1 MADLTLLRD
10 AYRDKVY
17 GGWIGKNIGSTLGLP
32 VEGALT
38 PNSLQ
43 FYQPLPGQA
52 TANDDLD
59 FQLVWLHALRAHGV
73 QITSDHL
80 IGEWRDHIRYPW
92 DEYGYALFNM
102 RRSLRPPLTGAFENW
117 FRHSLGGVCRTEI
130 WAMVAPGAPQ
140 VAATYAWQDAILDH
154 AEEGVWGAMFWAGI
168 ESAAFFLSDTNRLLD
183 IGLNL
188 IPKTC
193 RVAQAVGVV
202 REAHLSGASPLE
214 ARSRILQA
222 VGSDNFTDT
231 PQNIGFMALG
241 WLYGEGDFG
250 ASICAAVNCGYAA
263 GSNGASLGALL
274 GILKGRRNLPA
285 EWIDPIGDAIVV
297 GWGVADLRVQRT
309 AAELAD
315 HTVEMGEKVV
325 AAKCPHV
332 MLVDRLETPPLPPAA
347 PVLAPSAPAV
357 PDISAP
363 EAAAPES
370 PTETA
375 EAIKPPP
382 VAPAPS
388 DRPWVPDIPAAP
400 EEPAA
405 APVPDGEPPAPPETV
420 VSFETAPTPESRP
433 APPADSNQRA
443 RFLELDDHAPAEPPS
458 VVVGWD
464 ADAPA
469 SAAIPS
475 EPYPVPSPAAPASPP
490 ISPTAPS
497 PPVPAPTSAFS
508 WMDSSLV
515 KPLLVA
521 PPMTATYLVG
531 QFECVVDYGDNGP
544 VIVPNSAISLI
555 VTVRNL
561 SATDF
566 LGYIRLGL
574 PKDWQV
580 AVPGAQ
586 GQRQMLAAG
595 RSARFGFVIRAP
607 ENAPLASRNAIT
619 LILSPEEGRALTCD
633 ILLLGGSCWHVVG
646 PLTNQAEEGY
656 AKVYPVEDKPGLE
669 NEYLG
674 RGGGLIRWQRMGV
687 REMSLPLEPL
697 FAGMPGVA
705 YLTTTLRMPVTTDAR
720 IVAHTNDGVK
730 VWLNRQLIIQRHA
743 HEPFRPTLGY
753 GPAQADV
760 SLRAGD
766 NLLFVKA
773 VRDRDPYAL
782 SIAVT
787 DRDGQPLMDLGNT
800 MW

>member
-1 MADLTLLRD
+1 MAELTLLRD
-10 AYRDKVY
+10 DYRDKVY
-17 GGWIGKNIGSTLGLP
+17 GGWLGKNIGSTLGLP
-32 VEGALT
+32 VEGSLL
-38 PNSLQ
+38 PNSLK
-43 FYQPLPGQA
+43 FYHPLPGQA

-102 RRSLRPPLTGAFENW
+102 RRSLRPPLTGAFNNW

-140 VAATYAWQDAILDH
+140 IAAAYAWQDAILDH

-193 RVAQAVGVV
+193 RIAQAVGIA
-202 REAHLSGASPLE
+202 REAFLSRVSLLE

-222 VGSDNFTDT
+222 VGSDNYTDT
-231 PQNIGFMALG
+231 PQNVGFAVLG

-250 ASICAAVNCGYAA
+250 ASVCAAVNCGYAA
-263 GSNGASLGALL
+263 GSTGASLGALL
-274 GILKGRRNLPA
+274 GILKGRRNLPS
-285 EWIDPIGDAIVV
+285 EWIDPIGDAVVV

-315 HTVEMGEKVV
+315 HTVEMGEKVL

-332 MLVDRLETPPLPPAA
+332 TLADRLETPSPPPAA
-347 PVLAPSAPAV
+347 PLLAPPAPAV
-357 PDISAP
+357 PDISPP
-363 EAAAPES
+363 EAAAPET
-370 PTETA
+370 PAPA
-375 EAIKPPP
+375 EA
-382 VAPAPS
+382 PAEPL
-388 DRPWVPDIPAAP
+388 PEIPAAP
-400 EEPAA
+400 LPDLAPPAA
-405 APVPDGEPPAPPETV
+405 PETLTAPGTPAVPEPV
-420 VSFETAPTPESRP
+420 VSFETPPPASRP
-433 APPADSNQRA
+433 APPAAGNQRA
-443 RFLELDDHAPAEPPS
+443 RFLELDDHTPTDPPS

-469 SAAIPS
+469 SPAIPS
-475 EPYPVPSPAAPASPP
+475 EPYPVPAPVAPLSPP
-490 ISPTAPS
+490 ASPTAPS
-497 PPVPAPTSAFS
+497 PPVPAATGAFN
-508 WMDSSLV
+508 WMDNALI
-515 KPLLVA
+515 KPLLIA
-521 PPMTATYLVG
+521 PPMTATYQVG
-531 QFECVVDYGDNGP
+531 QFECVVDYGENGP
-544 VIVPNSAISLI
+544 VIVPNAAISLI

-561 SATDF
+561 SASDF

-619 LILSPEEGRALTCD
+619 LVLSPEEGRALTCD

-646 PLTNQAEEGY
+646 PLSNQAEEGY

-674 RGGGLIRWQRMGV
+674 RGGGLIRWQRMGF

-766 NLLFVKA
+766 NVLLVKA

-787 DRDGQPLMDLGNT
+787 DRDGQPLMDPGNT